1 MSSSVSLD
9 VADLSR
15 STSMRTP
22 QQSLRVHLN
31 EAKYEFLMR
40 LRLPVYVVPT
50 IIFPLMFYVLFGLS
64 RSRAT
69 LGSTTVGAYLLA
81 TFGAFGV
88 IAISLFG
95 FGVGVAIERGQGWLQ
110 VKRAS
115 PMPPSAYFFAK
126 IVMSLLFSI
135 IMIALLFSLG
145 LLFGHVRMPLSSWLG
160 LVGAL
165 LVGVL
170 PFAAMGLAIG
180 CFAGPNSAPGVTNLI
195 YLPMSFASGLW
206 TPLEFLPKFVQH
218 AAPFLPPYHLAQLA
232 LAQIGTGH
240 GNGWLHVIAL
250 SGFTVLFLVLAAW
263 GFRRNEDKMYG

>member
-1 MSSSVSLD
+1 MSSSVQPEAAEWSGG
-9 VADLSR
+9 A
-15 STSMRTP
+15 TTRTAN
-22 QQSLRVHLN
+22 QTVRVYLN

-50 IIFPLMFYVLFGLS
+50 IIFPVMFYVLFGLS
-64 RSRAT
+64 HSRAQ

-81 TFGAFGV
+81 TFGTFGV

-115 PMPPSAYFFAK
+115 PMPASAYFAAK
-126 IVMSLLFSI
+126 IVMCLLFSI
-135 IMIALLFSLG
+135 IMIAVLFTIG
-145 LLFGHVRMPLSSWLG
+145 VVFGHVRMPVTSWL
-160 LVGAL
+160 AL
-165 LVGVL
+165 IGTLLLGVL
-170 PFAAMGLAIG
+170 PFAAMGLAVG
-180 CFAGPNSAPGVTNLI
+180 CFAGPNSAPGVSNLI

-232 LAQIGTGH
+232 LSQIGTGH
-240 GNGWLHVIAL
+240 GNVWAHVIAL
-250 SGFTVLFLVLAAW
+250 IGFALLFLALAAW

>member
-1 MSSSVSLD
+1 MSSSVQAPEWSG
-9 VADLSR
+9 SQ
-15 STSMRTP
+15 TTRTLN
-22 QQSLRVHLN
+22 QTLRVYLN

-64 RSRAT
+64 HSRT
-69 LGSTTVGAYLLA
+69 QLGSTTVGAYLLA
-81 TFGAFGV
+81 TFGSFGV
-88 IAISLFG
+88 IAIALFA

-115 PMPPSAYFFAK
+115 PMPASAYFAAK
-126 IVMSLLFSI
+126 IVMCMLFSI
-135 IMIALLFSLG
+135 VMIALLFALG
-145 LLFGHVRMPLSSWLG
+145 VVFGHVRMPLTSWLG
-160 LVGAL
+160 LVGTL

-170 PFAAMGLAIG
+170 PFAAMGLAVG

-218 AAPFLPPYHLAQLA
+218 LAPFLPPYYLAQLA

-240 GNGWLHVIAL
+240 GNVWVHIFAL
-250 SGFTVLFLVLAAW
+250 IGFAILFLALAAW